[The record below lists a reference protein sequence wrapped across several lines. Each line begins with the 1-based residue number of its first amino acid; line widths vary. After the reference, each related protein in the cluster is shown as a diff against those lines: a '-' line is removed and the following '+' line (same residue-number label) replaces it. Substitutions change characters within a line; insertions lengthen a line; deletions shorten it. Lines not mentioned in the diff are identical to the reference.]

1 LQFDRNKAFLGQF
14 DYPGIARL
22 KPGVTI
28 EQASADIARM
38 IPIALH
44 SFPPQAG
51 LTVKVF
57 EDVRLAPKLR
67 YLKQLLIGD
76 IGKHYGC

>member
-1 LQFDRNKAFLGQF
+1 MVLPLQFDRNKALLGEF
-14 DYPGIARL
+14 EYPGIARL

-44 SFPPQAG
+44 SFP
-51 LTVKVF
+51 
-57 EDVRLAPKLR
+57 RLPA
-67 YLKQLLIGD
+67 
-76 IGKHYGC
+76 